1 MSVNHM
7 GHRLSDYIMAMCS
20 KTNGSLMD
28 IMGFKNV
35 GGIEIVLTEARS
47 IAPSIVNFFIL
58 RKKMF

>member
-20 KTNGSLMD
+20 KKNGSLMD

-35 GGIEIVLTEARS
+35 GGLEIVLTEARYV
-47 IAPSIVNFFIL
+47 APSIVGFFIL
-58 RKKMF
+58 

>member
-20 KTNGSLMD
+20 KTNGILMD
-28 IMGFKNV
+28 IMGFKNI
-35 GGIEIVLTEARS
+35 GGLEIVLTEARS
-47 IAPSIVNFFIL
+47 VAPSIVIFFIL